1 MEHIPLSPLQQQ
13 LDFLIELEQLKLVL
27 RRNMTVDRSRYE
39 NSAEHSW
46 HVATMALVLS
56 EHADQDIEIKRV
68 LKMLLLH
75 DVVEIY
81 AGDTWLYA
89 TADGQQQKESEAAV
103 KLFAML
109 PEDQGRRM
117 FELWEE
123 FESGV
128 TAEALFA
135 RAIDALQP
143 LLNHFVSGSADSD
156 EEKPLLADVL
166 KRKQVIAQSSSRLWE
181 VAQLLAEQ
189 SADRGL
195 YAR

>member
-1 MEHIPLSPLQQQ
+1 MEHVPPSPLRRQ
-13 LDFLIELEQLKLVL
+13 LDFLVELEKLKLVL

-56 EHADQDIEIKRV
+56 EYADQDIEVARV

-89 TADGQQQKESEAAV
+89 TEDGQQRKESEAAV

-117 FELWEE
+117 LELWEE

-128 TAEALFA
+128 TAEASFA

-143 LLNHFVSGSADSD
+143 LLNHLASGSAESD
-156 EEKPLLADVL
+156 EKKPLLADVL
-166 KRKQVIAQSSSRLWE
+166 ERKQVIAQSSSRLWE

-189 SADRGL
+189 SAERGL